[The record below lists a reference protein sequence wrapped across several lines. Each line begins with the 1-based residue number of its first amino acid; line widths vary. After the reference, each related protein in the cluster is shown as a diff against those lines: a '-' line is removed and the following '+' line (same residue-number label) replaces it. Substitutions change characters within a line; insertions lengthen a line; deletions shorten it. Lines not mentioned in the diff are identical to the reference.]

1 MTEIDNNL
9 EIIKL
14 NNIIIEKDKKIKILE
29 EKLKMVYEFLNKL
42 ENIHFDD

>member
-1 MTEIDNNL
+1 MTKVDNNL

-14 NNIIIEKDKKIKILE
+14 NNIIIEKNKKIKILE

-42 ENIHFDD
+42 ENIHFDN